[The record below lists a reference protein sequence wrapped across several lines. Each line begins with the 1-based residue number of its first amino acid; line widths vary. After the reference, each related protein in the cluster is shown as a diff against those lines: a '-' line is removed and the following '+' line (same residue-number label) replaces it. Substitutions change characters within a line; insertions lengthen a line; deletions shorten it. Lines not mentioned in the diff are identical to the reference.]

1 MTLMRLL
8 NALPNL
14 KARFVHVQQDGL
26 TKIVMNA
33 VQLMVYLM
41 LSIIS
46 LMHKKF
52 RMT

>member
-1 MTLMRLL
+1 MQTHLQ
-8 NALPNL
+8 NVSENL
-14 KARFVHVQQDGL
+14 KVRFVQERQDGL